1 MKYFTGGRAKF
12 QKGRS
17 DPSAY
22 YAIYSVNLSSVDKR
36 YFFFDFFFLFIH
48 YCYIWVNKLTKQ
60 IMKPMNQWDENNGI
74 GSIHL

>member
-36 YFFFDFFFLFIH
+36 YFIFDFFFSSFI
-48 YCYIWVNKLTKQ
+48 IFIFELTNWQ
-60 IMKPMNQWDENNGI
+60 TR
-74 GSIHL
+74 

>member
-36 YFFFDFFFLFIH
+36 YFFFDFFFSFYSFLLYLSWQID
-48 YCYIWVNKLTKQ
+48 KLDNEANE
-60 IMKPMNQWDENNGI
+60 PMR
-74 GSIHL
+74 

>member
-36 YFFFDFFFLFIH
+36 YFIFDFFLSSFI
-48 YCYIWVNKLTKQ
+48 IFIFELTNWQ
-60 IMKPMNQWDENNGI
+60 TR
-74 GSIHL
+74 